1 MSQAAKGVL
10 AVLFLV
16 CAAYA
21 QATQL
26 FSVAGVN
33 PNLTLVLIIIYSFF
47 IRENAVLFLFSLL
60 AALLLSPQ
68 PRMNGELL
76 GFLVILTAAIGF
88 KRYLRWQPYVSASVL
103 VAGATMALVLVLN
116 PQLFLTHPR
125 IIIAEVAYHIALA
138 NIFLGALMQFK
149 K

>member
-1 MSQAAKGVL
+1 MSQSAKGVL

-60 AALLLSPQ
+60 AALLLSSQ

-88 KRYLRWQPYVSASVL
+88 KRHLRWQPYVSASVL

-116 PQLFLTHPR
+116 PQLFLTHP
-125 IIIAEVAYHIALA
+125 ALIFVEMIY
-138 NIFLGALMQFK
+138 NVFLGNLLLTVFTQFK